1 MSVMAI
7 VGAQWGDEGK
17 GKIIDELAARASYVV
32 RYQGGGN
39 AGHRVV
45 CGGSEFAFH
54 LVPAGI
60 LHPGVSCVIG
70 NGVVVDPRGLLG
82 EMENLRKLHVDTNR
96 LYISER
102 AHVLMPYHFGLDRVE
117 EDRRGA
123 GAAQHRARDRRLQGR
138 YHA

>member
-17 GKIIDELAARASYVV
+17 GKIIDELAGQTDYVV

-45 CGGSEFAFH
+45 FGDNEFAFH

-60 LHPGVSCVIG
+60 LHPHVTCIIG
-70 NGVVVDPRGLLG
+70 NGVVIDPRGLITEL
-82 EMENLRKLHVDTNR
+82 ENLSRLGVDTER

-102 AHVLMPYHFGLDRVE
+102 AHVVMPYHILLDRLE
-117 EDRRGA
+117 EESRG
-123 GAAQHRARDRRLQGR
+123 LEKI
-138 YHA
+138 